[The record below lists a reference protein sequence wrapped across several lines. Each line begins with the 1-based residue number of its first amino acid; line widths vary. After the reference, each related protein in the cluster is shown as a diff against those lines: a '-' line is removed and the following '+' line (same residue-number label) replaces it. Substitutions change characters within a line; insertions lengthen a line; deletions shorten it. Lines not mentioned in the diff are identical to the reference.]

1 MKYLVRAIKYFAY
14 LAIFLFLIIFLLSV
28 FGVVG
33 SSLDDIF
40 RDGLQSVWKIL
51 GIMAVFALIYPRL
64 GFGTRN
70 ALVPGAYEE
79 IRSGVVDVMHDR
91 GYVLEDENGE
101 RTVEFGDDVDF
112 VVIES
117 DDDGN
122 VEIREGDWEV
132 DGDSD
137 DEWEEYDDWDEEEF

>member
-1 MKYLVRAIKYFAY
+1 MVMKVTF
-14 LAIFLFLIIFLLSV
+14 
-28 FGVVG
+28 
-33 SSLDDIF
+33 
-40 RDGLQSVWKIL
+40 
-51 GIMAVFALIYPRL
+51 
-64 GFGTRN
+64 
-70 ALVPGAYEE
+70 
-79 IRSGVVDVMHDR
+79 
-91 GYVLEDENGE
+91 EDEHGE

-117 DDDGN
+117 DDDGY

>member
-1 MKYLVRAIKYFAY
+1 MAMKVTF
-14 LAIFLFLIIFLLSV
+14 
-28 FGVVG
+28 
-33 SSLDDIF
+33 
-40 RDGLQSVWKIL
+40 
-51 GIMAVFALIYPRL
+51 
-64 GFGTRN
+64 
-70 ALVPGAYEE
+70 
-79 IRSGVVDVMHDR
+79 
-91 GYVLEDENGE
+91 EDENSE

-137 DEWEEYDDWDEEEF
+137 EDWDEYEDDDEEWF

>member
-1 MKYLVRAIKYFAY
+1 MAMKVTF
-14 LAIFLFLIIFLLSV
+14 
-28 FGVVG
+28 
-33 SSLDDIF
+33 
-40 RDGLQSVWKIL
+40 
-51 GIMAVFALIYPRL
+51 
-64 GFGTRN
+64 
-70 ALVPGAYEE
+70 
-79 IRSGVVDVMHDR
+79 
-91 GYVLEDENGE
+91 EDENGE
-101 RTVEFGDDVDF
+101 RTAEFGDDVDF

>member
-1 MKYLVRAIKYFAY
+1 MV
-14 LAIFLFLIIFLLSV
+14 IFIAFP
-28 FGVVG
+28 
-33 SSLDDIF
+33 
-40 RDGLQSVWKIL
+40 Q
-51 GIMAVFALIYPRL
+51 
-64 GFGTRN
+64 
-70 ALVPGAYEE
+70 
-79 IRSGVVDVMHDR
+79 
-91 GYVLEDENGE
+91 NGE
-101 RTVEFGDDVDF
+101 RAVEFGDDVDF

>member
-1 MKYLVRAIKYFAY
+1 M
-14 LAIFLFLIIFLLSV
+14 V
-28 FGVVG
+28 FD
-33 SSLDDIF
+33 LD
-40 RDGLQSVWKIL
+40 
-51 GIMAVFALIYPRL
+51 GIAHGRRV
-64 GFGTRN
+64 
-70 ALVPGAYEE
+70 
-79 IRSGVVDVMHDR
+79 
-91 GYVLEDENGE
+91 
-101 RTVEFGDDVDF
+101 GDDVDF

>member
-1 MKYLVRAIKYFAY
+1 MVMKVTF
-14 LAIFLFLIIFLLSV
+14 
-28 FGVVG
+28 
-33 SSLDDIF
+33 
-40 RDGLQSVWKIL
+40 
-51 GIMAVFALIYPRL
+51 
-64 GFGTRN
+64 
-70 ALVPGAYEE
+70 
-79 IRSGVVDVMHDR
+79 
-91 GYVLEDENGE
+91 EDEHGE
-101 RTVEFGDDVDF
+101 RTVEFADDVDF